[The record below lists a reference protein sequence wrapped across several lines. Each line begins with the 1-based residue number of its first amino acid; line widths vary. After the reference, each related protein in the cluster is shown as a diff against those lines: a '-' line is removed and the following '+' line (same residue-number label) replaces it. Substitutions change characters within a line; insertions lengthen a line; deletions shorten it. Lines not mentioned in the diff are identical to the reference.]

1 MSRQRKI
8 PIVFQALG
16 AGLRMFR
23 WVVLALIVLFLISG
37 IQSVQQ
43 DNVGLLLRFGR
54 LQGAAAGSQVKQP
67 GAVFALPYPV
77 DRLIEVP
84 GPKQELQL
92 TIDDAWKDRGAGGE
106 LETIDPLKEGY
117 LLTGDLNV
125 VQAKVVA
132 KYNITAPA
140 AYRLH
145 TYRVQVESQWVSQA
159 EDMIRE
165 TVLTELTRIVAA
177 TPVDDVLRAKQST
190 QGDDSPENATKN
202 AGLAEVVQSR
212 AQDRLEEIGCG
223 VTLTSISFEQ
233 IHAPRHVYDAF
244 ESVQQQRTMIAA
256 QRRRALGNAAQI
268 TTNAEAKKNEI
279 VKDAEVYRTTKVA
292 EAKGE
297 KQEFA
302 ELYESYRKTPD
313 TVWQNLHLETVERCS
328 QKIGKLLFVLPQS
341 KVILP
346 DGS

>member
-117 LLTGDLNV
+117 LLTGD
-125 VQAKVVA
+125 
-132 KYNITAPA
+132 P
-140 AYRLH
+140 
-145 TYRVQVESQWVSQA
+145 
-159 EDMIRE
+159 
-165 TVLTELTRIVAA
+165 
-177 TPVDDVLRAKQST
+177 
-190 QGDDSPENATKN
+190 
-202 AGLAEVVQSR
+202 
-212 AQDRLEEIGCG
+212 DRLSIIMKKGG
-223 VTLTSISFEQ
+223 AVSVSLPSLTATG
-233 IHAPRHVYDAF
+233 HGLLNWY
-244 ESVQQQRTMIAA
+244 
-256 QRRRALGNAAQI
+256 L
-268 TTNAEAKKNEI
+268 
-279 VKDAEVYRTTKVA
+279 
-292 EAKGE
+292 
-297 KQEFA
+297 
-302 ELYESYRKTPD
+302 TP
-313 TVWQNLHLETVERCS
+313 
-328 QKIGKLLFVLPQS
+328 KLAR
-341 KVILP
+341 
-346 DGS
+346 G